1 MSLFTKKVEKKDDYS
16 GTMRTVTEPRVGNI
30 AAAVLILLTVLV
42 SLNMW
47 GMPKYRIY
55 RQDLQGQAN
64 LRQQEWEKKILIE
77 QANAENESATLRAQ
91 ARIKQATADAEADI
105 IRARGTA
112 EANVIIGD
120 SLKNNE
126 GYLRYLYIEMLRENE
141 GQQTIYVP
149 TEAGLPIL
157 EAGKR

>member
-1 MSLFTKKVEKKDDYS
+1 MSLFIKKIINGGGPGVDV
-16 GTMRTVTEPRVGNI
+16 VTLKVTNVVI
-30 AAAVLILLTVLV
+30 AVVLLIASLV
-42 SLNMW
+42 TLSMW

-55 RQDLQGQAN
+55 KQDLQGQAN

-77 QANAENESATLRAQ
+77 GARAQNEAATLNAE
-91 ARIKQATADAEADI
+91 ARIKQATAENEAEV

-112 EANVIIGD
+112 EANSIIGD
-120 SLKNNE
+120 SLKDNE

-157 EAGKR
+157 EAGRRP